1 MSKSPPFSIGKAFF
15 INLFDVATEA
25 TKENSAFP
33 SYYNATNKAIIQV
46 IESMNNEKIQEIK
59 EFITGQNKHLKS
71 DYSTKVLDFK
81 NFINEIS
88 NDVLELNNEL
98 YKLLCLLKDIQ
109 SRISFVKKYKVFFDK
124 QVAKSA
130 EIYVQYVKS
139 LENILSIKRELNL
152 DLTKSEK
159 DTLKELQLVRNGLG
173 DLSITIKDIYLLSLP
188 KKKNKK
194 IDIRHDEFKIKYS
207 LNSSIHKSNKYFS
220 V

>member
-1 MSKSPPFSIGKAFF
+1 MSKSTPFSIGKAFF
-15 INLFDVATEA
+15 VNLFDVATGA
-25 TKENSAFP
+25 TKEISAFP
-33 SYYNATNKAIIQV
+33 AYYNSTNKAIIQV

-59 EFITGQNKHLKS
+59 EFITGQNKLLNS

-88 NDVLELNNEL
+88 NDVLELNNGL

-109 SRISFVKKYKVFFDK
+109 SRKSFAKKYKVFFDK

-139 LENILSIKRELNL
+139 LENILSIKKELNL

-159 DTLKELQLVRNGLG
+159 DTLKELQLVRNGWG
-173 DLSITIKDIYLLSLP
+173 EVSITVKDIYLLSFS
-188 KKKNKK
+188 KKKSKK
-194 IDIRHDEFKIKYS
+194 IDIRHNEFKIKYS